1 MAQALAQISAVVM
14 MNIRSLP
21 QRVWMSLAT
30 LIAIAIVVAVLLAF
44 LAMANGFKQTVKGT
58 GSQDIGVVLRQGS
71 QAELNSVLLG
81 DVVDIIE
88 TAPGIAS
95 DDNGPI
101 VSGELYVIVDGKR
114 KSTGREVNLPLRG
127 LDLKG
132 IALRD
137 NIEIIEGRAFTPGT
151 NELMVGESVL
161 MEFDG
166 FELDKTIRLNNIEWK
181 VVGVFSAG
189 GSVFGSELW
198 ADAKTIQSQFNRGN
212 SVQVMRVKL
221 KTPGDIQPLKDF
233 FANDPRTNLD
243 VFVENDYYAQQS
255 QGMSDLIFYLGW
267 PLAIAMAIG
276 ALAGALNT
284 MYTSVSQRATE
295 IATLRAIGFSG
306 FSAFC
311 GTLAEALVLSVIG
324 GLIGGLAAFL
334 LFDGITASTLGGSFT
349 QIVFDFEISA
359 AGFLHAIQLALVIGF
374 IGGFFPALRAARLPV
389 VVAFRV

>member
-221 KTPGDIQPLKDF
+221 ETPGDIQPLKDF

>member
-221 KTPGDIQPLKDF
+221 ETPGDIQPLKDF

-389 VVAFRV
+389 VVAFKV